1 MDAGMAA
8 ADTLEKQITK
18 RISEVYGDALKT
30 AIKQNR
36 QFFKKLQDIDSGK
49 IKPPAFYDTP
59 EKIAKWREGYI
70 RELMRMEHVT
80 ESITQ
85 QIKDAGAAV
94 SPEIEKELAGVYAA
108 NANYTAQ
115 KLTRMKANA
124 PSTGLISSVT
134 RKQAAIIIKDK
145 QPLFSKIAF
154 NNLQN
159 APAVVKRL
167 QNEMLQASLLGESQ
181 QQIIKRIQGV
191 MNNSAKNAKRIAQT
205 ERTRLQSQARNDKL
219 KEAEAA
225 GVTVMK
231 EWSCAMM
238 ATSRESHIALDG
250 KRVKMGEKFR
260 TIWGNDLEFPGD
272 PNAPAKEVINCHCVM
287 VPDVAT
293 EEEENQAK
301 NTPRITFSEL
311 QNDAK
316 NVKMDLDIR
325 KHARARMPERSV
337 TEKEIAEAM
346 ASPLH
351 VTAIKTD
358 ESGQRSY
365 KMIGPNATVCI
376 NPDTGKIVTAWQ
388 TGTKTRGRYG
398 GDEPGVYRKT
408 D

>member
-18 RISEVYGDALKT
+18 RISEVYGDALKA
-30 AIKQNR
+30 AIKQNK
-36 QFFKKLQDIDSGK
+36 QFFKKLRDIDSGK

-59 EKIAKWREGYI
+59 EKITKWREGCI
-70 RELMRMEHVT
+70 RELMRTEHVT

-124 PSTGLISSVT
+124 PSAGLISSVT

-219 KEAEAA
+219 KEAEDA

-238 ATSRESHIALDG
+238 TTSRESHIALDG

-293 EEEENQAK
+293 EAERKSLQSNGGNGIIKAETATVLPETLHAK
-301 NTPRITFSEL
+301 ERMNERRVSSTSI
-311 QNDAK
+311 NDALTHP
-316 NVKMDLDIR
+316 MRIFG
-325 KHARARMPERSV
+325 
-337 TEKEIAEAM
+337 
-346 ASPLH
+346 
-351 VTAIKTD
+351 IKTD
-358 ESGQRSY
+358 SKGRRSQKY
-365 KMIGPNATVCI
+365 IGEEATVVK
-376 NPDTGKIVTAWQ
+376 NPDNDSIVTVWV
-388 TGTKTRGRYG
+388 TGERDRKKYAKK
-398 GDEPGVYRKT
+398 GD
-408 D
+408 

>member
-18 RISEVYGDALKT
+18 RISEVYGDALKA
-30 AIKQNR
+30 AIKQNK

-70 RELMRMEHVT
+70 RELMRTEHVT

-115 KLTRMKANA
+115 KLTRMKANT
-124 PSTGLISSVT
+124 PSAGLISSVT

-181 QQIIKRIQGV
+181 QQIIKRIQAV

-219 KEAEAA
+219 KEAEDA
-225 GVTVMK
+225 GVAVMK

-293 EEEENQAK
+293 EEE
-301 NTPRITFSEL
+301 
-311 QNDAK
+311 
-316 NVKMDLDIR
+316 
-325 KHARARMPERSV
+325 RANEGKRS
-337 TEKEIAEAM
+337 TESA
-346 ASPLH
+346 L
-351 VTAIKTD
+351 
-358 ESGQRSY
+358 
-365 KMIGPNATVCI
+365 
-376 NPDTGKIVTAWQ
+376 
-388 TGTKTRGRYG
+388 
-398 GDEPGVYRKT
+398 
-408 D
+408 

>member
-30 AIKQNR
+30 AIKQNK

-70 RELMRMEHVT
+70 RELMRTEHVT

-293 EEEENQAK
+293 EEERK
-301 NTPRITFSEL
+301 SL
-311 QNDAK
+311 QSNGGNGIIK
-316 NVKMDLDIR
+316 SNKQFGKKVG
-325 KHARARMPERSV
+325 KHAADYGLDPSKEEDREQMRTIIDNICEMPDEVAYGEWRGLSSKVKFLIKGEDVVVATEAGTFVTILKGGTSNARV
-337 TEKEIAEAM
+337 K
-346 ASPLH
+346 
-351 VTAIKTD
+351 
-358 ESGQRSY
+358 
-365 KMIGPNATVCI
+365 NAR
-376 NPDTGKIVTAWQ
+376 GKQI
-388 TGTKTRGRYG
+388 
-398 GDEPGVYRKT
+398 
-408 D
+408 